1 MDVRIIFRD
10 QTEITAEQNGD
21 CFIVSS
27 APEFPDD
34 LSSVEIVSGED
45 RRVLLQARV
54 IPCDSVDGRFWFAFA
69 EESAEEKALRELREQ
84 NEMLTECLLEISEI
98 VYGGGDE

>member
-10 QTEITAEQNGD
+10 QTEITAERNGD

-27 APEFPDD
+27 EPAFPAD
-34 LSSVEIVSGED
+34 LSSVAVVSDEG
-45 RRVLLQARV
+45 RWMLSHARV
-54 IPCDSVDGRFWFAFA
+54 IPCASVDGRFWFAFA